1 MPKNIHY
8 LSNALFI
15 INFNLTY
22 SKKVFL
28 FLSISLFVLL
38 LLCVINIFYTKN
50 IFITLLSFIMGAEI
64 VISKNETIV
73 FIVSFLILFAAES
86 SALTLFAAIALL
98 TLFFLKRKEFYFF
111 WSIIAPR
118 INGAAVC
125 YTIFIIL
132 SYFSP

>member
-1 MPKNIHY
+1 
-8 LSNALFI
+8 
-15 INFNLTY
+15 
-22 SKKVFL
+22 
-28 FLSISLFVLL
+28 
-38 LLCVINIFYTKN
+38 
-50 IFITLLSFIMGAEI
+50 MGAEI

-125 YTIFIIL
+125 YTIYL
-132 SYFSP
+132 